1 MQLYKVASCPSGIY
15 LSAYGNLPSNE
26 FCLSLDLAASSRC
39 HNNQAFF
46 WPSLDVNYHSAYR
59 HSFMLAS
66 GDFASGLIWEY
77 IGFAVD
83 HNVHHIVVFNKLRVH

>member
-1 MQLYKVASCPSGIY
+1 
-15 LSAYGNLPSNE
+15 
-26 FCLSLDLAASSRC
+26 
-39 HNNQAFF
+39 
-46 WPSLDVNYHSAYR
+46 
-59 HSFMLAS
+59 MLAS